1 MCREKLKCAN
11 KLYVLYQIYH
21 TGALKLTYAKTLFC
35 PINASQI
42 SENLPKIEKINNNLL
57 NN

>member
-42 SENLPKIEKINNNLL
+42 SENLPKIEKINNDGDH
-57 NN
+57 